1 MARLQLPVLEL
12 LMDFVARC
20 CGASG
25 GIVALEAEA
34 RECFARSQTQ
44 RCNCRAA
51 LQLRGMR
58 CAAAAQS
65 GRAAMWRERSHG
77 YVQQLEHLLGGIADL
92 DEEMA
97 VIPRVRKLV
106 YLRRLD
112 QELLAR
118 LMARRPS
125 LLPWA
130 LREQDSIRAVLDEE
144 ESEAEDEQ

>member
-1 MARLQLPVLEL
+1 MLRLQLTVVEL

-20 CGASG
+20 SGAG
-25 GIVALEAEA
+25 GGAIALEAEA
-34 RECFARSQTQ
+34 RDCFSLSQVQ
-44 RCNCRAA
+44 RCNRRTA

-77 YVQQLEHLLGGIADL
+77 YVQQLEGILGGVADL

-97 VIPRVRKLV
+97 VIPRVRSFL

-112 QELLAR
+112 QELLVR
-118 LMARRPS
+118 IMARRPS

-144 ESEAEDEQ
+144 TEDEQ